1 MRLAG
6 RALVAVCCMWD
17 LGAVC
22 CCREQCLD
30 WRGLC
35 KVLPKMALTAAAAN
49 SDGSVTALARA
60 AAAVVGLSQRHSV
73 VDDVSQNVVGT
84 Y

>member
-1 MRLAG
+1 MAIGLCVGPWCCVLLSRVQRVDAG
-6 RALVAVCCMWD
+6 R
-17 LGAVC
+17 
-22 CCREQCLD
+22 
-30 WRGLC
+30 GLAM
-35 KVLPKMALTAAAAN
+35 LALTAGAAN